1 MGGGNSSL
9 FDNNLKLRTVSCNM
23 TTGYN
28 DRTCT
33 NGKGGIKSVI
43 LFPLGNVSG
52 SNITNNEV
60 TSLTVTGE
68 VFQYKLKSNLSS
80 YTAPIQVN
88 KDNGT
93 LWYTQTLTMI
103 LASDTKELR
112 SEIHLLA
119 QNEVVCIVEKASGEY
134 VALGFGEGLQI
145 ADGSAY
151 GSGVLKSDRNGHDLV
166 LTGMENDEVPDVDA
180 TVVATLLTQQSPS
193 I

>member
-1 MGGGNSSL
+1 
-9 FDNNLKLRTVSCNM
+9 M

-43 LFPLGNVSG
+43 IFPLGNVTS
-52 SNITNNEV
+52 SNITANEV
-60 TSLTVTGE
+60 DTLTVSGE

-80 YTAPIQVN
+80 YTAPISVN

-93 LWYTQTLTMI
+93 LFYTQTLTMI

-119 QNEVVCIVEKASGEY
+119 QNEVVCLVEKASGEY

-145 ADGSAY
+145 GDGSSY
-151 GSGVLKSDRNGHDLV
+151 GSGVVKGD
-166 LTGMENDEVPDVDA
+166 
-180 TVVATLLTQQSPS
+180 Q
-193 I
+193 

>member
-1 MGGGNSSL
+1 
-9 FDNNLKLRTVSCNM
+9 M

-43 LFPLGNVSG
+43 LFPLGNVSA
-52 SNITNNEV
+52 STITNNEV

-166 LTGMENDEVPDVDA
+166 LTGMENDEVPDVNA
-180 TVVATLLTQQSPS
+180 SVVATLLTQQSPS